1 VSEPPTVTIKA
12 TVASDSSSDP
22 SPGDNTVIETT
33 ELGILRV
40 AGGGLGCSTSQSGSA
55 SGPSALATAA
65 LLSLLGVLR
74 LRRRS
79 KSSH

>member
-1 VSEPPTVTIKA
+1 VTIKA
-12 TVASDSSSDP
+12 TVASDSSTDP

-55 SGPSALATAA
+55 SGLSALATAA